1 MSDTGGGHRASAE
14 AIKAGFKARYGKA
27 FDVSF
32 VDLWSDHTPW
42 PFNALPNTYTFLV
55 KHSALWRASYYGQQ
69 PRAVHRTTLALSG
82 AAMDRTL
89 AACFDAADPDLV
101 VSVHPL
107 MQQVPLS
114 VLARRAKRAGA
125 AGVGPPSTPPPF
137 ATVVTD
143 LTTCHNTWFDGR
155 VDACFV
161 PTPECGDRARR
172 MGVPEDKIVM
182 HGLPIRPSFGRV
194 PGSKRAVRKSLGLD
208 PSPSTV
214 LIVGGGEG
222 MGGMRATVSA
232 LAAAAPP
239 SGLQIVAV
247 CGRNAALKT
256 DLDTSPWPPGVRV
269 VATGFVSNMEEW
281 MAAAD
286 VVATKAGPGT
296 IAEAITSRIPLL
308 LTGFIPC
315 QEAGNV
321 PFVVGRGCGSFERDP
336 ARAAATLA
344 RWLAPGGRGDLDAM
358 RSAVATVAAGW
369 EGALDRIVDDLAA
382 LCRTGRLPEGAAVV
396 A

>member
-14 AIKAGFKARYGKA
+14 AIKAGFKQRYGSA
-27 FDVSF
+27 FAVECLDI
-32 VDLWSDHTPW
+32 WTHHTPW
-42 PFNALPNTYTFLV
+42 PFNALPQSYSFLV
-55 KHSALWRASYYGQQ
+55 GNPALWRISYYGQQ
-69 PRAVHRTTLALSG
+69 PRAVHRATLALSG
-82 AAMDRTL
+82 AAMDAAL

-114 VLARRAKRAGA
+114 VLARRARRAAADGGA
-125 AGVGPPSTPPPF
+125 PPAPPPF

-161 PTPECGDRARR
+161 PTPECARRAGR
-172 MGVPEDKIVM
+172 MGVPAARVVM

-194 PGSKRAVRKSLGLD
+194 PGTKAAVRKRLGMD
-208 PSPSTV
+208 PALPTV
-214 LIVGGGEG
+214 LLVGGGEG
-222 MGGMRATVSA
+222 MGAMRATVDA
-232 LAAAAPP
+232 LAAAPP
-239 SGLQIVAV
+239 AAGVQVVAV
-247 CGRNAALKT
+247 CGRNAKLKA
-256 DLDTSPWPPGVRV
+256 DLERTPWPRSVRV
-269 VATGFVSNMEEW
+269 VPTGFVSNMEAW

-286 VVATKAGPGT
+286 VVVTKAGPGT
-296 IAEAITSRIPLL
+296 IAEAITSGLPLL
-308 LTGFIPC
+308 LNGFIPC

-344 RWLAPGGRGDLDAM
+344 RWLAPAGAADLAAM
-358 RSAVATVAAGW
+358 RAAVARVAAGW
-369 EGALDRIVDDLAA
+369 EGALERIVDDLAA
-382 LCRTGRLPEGAAVV
+382 LCRSGRLPEGAAV

>member
-1 MSDTGGGHRASAE
+1 MVGRRGEKQKSHTTHKTHKTHPTPPSVLFSTSSAKRVLILMSDTGGGHRASAE

-82 AAMDRTL
+82 AAMDGAL

-107 MQQVPLS
+107 MQQVPLT

-194 PGSKRAVRKSLGLD
+194 PGSKRAVRKRLGLD

-286 VVATKAGPGT
+286 VVATKAGPRHNCRGHHVPPPPPAHG
-296 IAEAITSRIPLL
+296 IHPLPGSGQRAL
-308 LTGFIPC
+308 RRG
-315 QEAGNV
+315 AGV
-321 PFVVGRGCGSFERDP
+321 
-336 ARAAATLA
+336 
-344 RWLAPGGRGDLDAM
+344 WL
-358 RSAVATVAAGW
+358 V
-369 EGALDRIVDDLAA
+369 
-382 LCRTGRLPEGAAVV
+382 
-396 A
+396 